1 MAEVAQLN
9 LRVPSEGLPGVTTAL
24 FRVFIEAARVV
35 LSDVNHR
42 TGTMLAV
49 QGEESLRYRL
59 KFRPPTQQQIRSH
72 ADPNVATEW
81 AACAI
86 AFLIVPRITSCT
98 VIRRSYTG
106 TAIDYWL
113 GPGTKPFFQ
122 ETARL
127 EVSGIRRGTDSQL
140 RSRISEKLRRAEKIQ
155 NPLPLYVSVTEFGEP
170 RSHLVRN
177 DPK

>member
-1 MAEVAQLN
+1 MAKVAQLN
-9 LRVPSEGLPGVTTAL
+9 LRVPSGGLPGVSPAL
-24 FRVFIEAARVV
+24 FRAFFEAARVV
-35 LSDVNHR
+35 LSGVNHR

-49 QGEESLRYRL
+49 HGEASLRYRL
-59 KFRPPTQQQIRSH
+59 RFRPPTQQQMRSH
-72 ADPNVATEW
+72 ADPKVAAEW

-98 VIRRSYTG
+98 VVRRSCTG
-106 TAIDYWL
+106 TAVDYWL
-113 GPGTKPFFQ
+113 GRGQEPFFQ

-127 EVSGIRRGTDSQL
+127 EVSGIRRGTDSQFK
-140 RSRISEKLRRAEKIQ
+140 SRISEKLRRAEKIQ
-155 NPLPLYVSVTEFGEP
+155 DPLPLYVSVTEFGEP